1 VRAALCRVALLA
13 ALAVVAGCS
22 DKDQSRPTGPLT
34 IGEFRD
40 KAAAAVIT
48 GSDLDGKPG
57 FGNNVDVTSP
67 TSLNTLSENVES
79 PYAEYKKNPDRLD
92 AVLKKFVARVQARM
106 ARGNDGETFEDVR
119 GHILPILKPKTAFRH
134 VTDNPVTTTFPGDL
148 RVAYAVQRADSFTL
162 VSDKDLSRWQRSA
175 ADLNRVAV
183 GNLLRE
189 TNREQP
195 LRCEKKLCGWA
206 SGDGYDATRFIV
218 PELRAQIVRKIGPA
232 VYAVP
237 IENVYVALPIKYAS
251 RIRAKVERDFVT
263 GTNPVSR
270 DLFVEHAGKIVVLG
284 K

>member
-1 VRAALCRVALLA
+1 VRAAVCRVALLA
-13 ALAVVAGCS
+13 ALAAVAGCD
-22 DKDQSRPTGPLT
+22 DKGQSQPVGPLT

-40 KAAAAVIT
+40 KAAAAVVT

-57 FGNNVDVTSP
+57 FGNKVDITSP
-67 TSLNTLSENVES
+67 TSLNTFSENVES
-79 PYAEYKKNPDRLD
+79 PYAEYKKNPERLD
-92 AVLKKFVARVQARM
+92 AVLKKFVADVQARM
-106 ARGNDGETFEDVR
+106 ARANDGEAFGDAR
-119 GHILPILKPKTAFRH
+119 GHILPILKPKAAFRH
-134 VTDNPVTTTFPGDL
+134 VTDDPVTTTFPGDL
-148 RVAYAVQRADSFTL
+148 RVAFAVQRADSFTL
-162 VSDKDLSRWQRSA
+162 VSNKDLNRWQRSA
-175 ADLNRVAV
+175 ADIEKLASA
-183 GNLLRE
+183 NLLRE

-195 LRCEKKLCGWA
+195 LRCEKTLCGWA

-218 PELRAQIVRKIGPA
+218 PELRAQIVRKIGKA

-270 DLFVEHAGKIVVLG
+270 DLFVERDGKIVVL

>member
-22 DKDQSRPTGPLT
+22 DKDQGGATGPLT
-34 IGEFRD
+34 IGEFKD

-57 FGNNVDVTSP
+57 FGNKVDVTSAA
-67 TSLNTLSENVES
+67 SLNTFSEHVEK
-79 PYAEYKKNPDRLD
+79 PYAEYKRDPDRLD
-92 AVLKKFVARVQARM
+92 AVLKKFVADVVARM
-106 ARGNDGETFEDVR
+106 ARANDREAFQDAR
-119 GHILPILKPKTAFRH
+119 AHILPILKPKAAFRH
-134 VTDNPVTTTFPGDL
+134 VTDDPVTTAFPGDL

-162 VSDKDLSRWQRSA
+162 VSENDLGRWQRSV
-175 ADLNRVAV
+175 ADVDELAR

-195 LRCEKKLCGWA
+195 LRCEKRLCGWA

-218 PELRAQIVRKIGPA
+218 PQLRAQIVRKIGRA

-237 IENVYVALPIKYAS
+237 RESVFVALPIKYAS
-251 RIRAKVERDFVT
+251 RIRTKVVRDFVT

-270 DLFVEHAGKIVVLG
+270 DLFVERNGAVVVL

>member
-1 VRAALCRVALLA
+1 VRASLCRVALLA

-22 DKDQSRPTGPLT
+22 DKDQSRPAGPLT
-34 IGEFRD
+34 IGGFRD

-57 FGNNVDVTSP
+57 FGNTVDVTSR
-67 TSLNTLSENVES
+67 TSLNSFSENVES
-79 PYAEYKKNPDRLD
+79 AYAEYKKAPDRLD
-92 AVLKKFVARVQARM
+92 AVLKKFVAEVQARM
-106 ARGNDGETFEDVR
+106 AKGNGDEAFEDAR
-119 GHILPILKPKTAFRH
+119 GHILPILKPKAVFRH

-148 RVAYAVQRADSFTL
+148 RLAFAVQRADSFTL
-162 VSDKDLSRWQRSA
+162 VSETDLSRWQRSA
-175 ADLNRVAV
+175 ADIDKLAQ

-195 LRCEKKLCGWA
+195 LRCEKQLCGWA

-237 IENVYVALPIKYAS
+237 RESVYVALPIKYAS
-251 RIRAKVERDFVT
+251 RIRTKVERDFVT
-263 GTNPVSR
+263 GTNPLSR
-270 DLFVEHAGKIVVLG
+270 DLFVERDGTIVVL

>member
-13 ALAVVAGCS
+13 ALAVVAGCN
-22 DKDQSRPTGPLT
+22 DKDHNQPSGPLT

-40 KAAAAVIT
+40 KAAGAVIT

-57 FGNNVDVTSP
+57 FGNKVDVTSR
-67 TSLNTLSENVES
+67 TSLSTFSENVES
-79 PYAEYKKNPDRLD
+79 PYAEYKKNPDRLT
-92 AVLKKFVARVQARM
+92 AILKKFVAEVEARM
-106 ARGNDGETFEDVR
+106 AKGNAGETFKDAR
-119 GHILPILKPKTAFRH
+119 AHILPILKPKAAFRH
-134 VTDNPVTTTFPGDL
+134 VTDDPVTTTFPGDL
-148 RVAYAVQRADSFTL
+148 RVAFAVQRADSFTL
-162 VSDKDLSRWQRSA
+162 VTEKDLSRWQRSA
-175 ADLNRVAV
+175 GDVDKLAL

-237 IENVYVALPIKYAS
+237 RESVYVALPIKYAS
-251 RIRAKVERDFVT
+251 RIRTKVERDFVT

-270 DLFVEHAGKIVVLG
+270 NLFVERDGAIVVLR
-284 K
+284 

>member
-1 VRAALCRVALLA
+1 VRATLCRVALLA

-22 DKDQSRPTGPLT
+22 DTDRNQPTGPLST
-34 IGEFRD
+34 GEFRN

-57 FGNNVDVTSP
+57 FGTKVDITSP
-67 TSLNTLSENVES
+67 TSLNTFSENIES
-79 PYAEYKKNPDRLD
+79 RYAEYKKNPARLD
-92 AVLKKFVARVQARM
+92 AVMKKFVADVKARM
-106 ARGNDGETFEDVR
+106 ARGNGGETFSDAR
-119 GHILPILKPKTAFRH
+119 AHILPILKPKAAFRR

-148 RVAYAVQRADSFTL
+148 RVAFAVQRADSFTL
-162 VSDKDLSRWQRSA
+162 VSEKDLSRWQRSV
-175 ADLNRVAV
+175 ADLDGLASR
-183 GNLLRE
+183 NLLHE

-206 SGDGYDATRFIV
+206 SGDGYDATRFII

-237 IENVYVALPIKYAS
+237 LESVYVALPIKYAA

-270 DLFVEHAGKIVVLG
+270 DLFVERNGTIVVL